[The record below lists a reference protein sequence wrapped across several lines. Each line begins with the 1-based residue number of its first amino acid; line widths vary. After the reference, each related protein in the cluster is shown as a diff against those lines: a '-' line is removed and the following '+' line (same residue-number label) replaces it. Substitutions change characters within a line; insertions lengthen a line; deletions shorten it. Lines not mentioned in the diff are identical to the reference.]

1 MSISYAL
8 QAQDRWGDGMQTL
21 LSVNF
26 RLISAHLCGK
36 NIQTICL
43 NATCDMR
50 LLNRDRVSCDA
61 LQHKLRSGLG
71 VFYVHTVILV

>member
-1 MSISYAL
+1 MWEKYTDDMSE
-8 QAQDRWGDGMQTL
+8 
-21 LSVNF
+21 
-26 RLISAHLCGK
+26 
-36 NIQTICL
+36 
-43 NATCDMR
+43 CDMR